1 MTATT
6 FEIFKVICI
15 ALVGWL
21 ATAHWI
27 KTRARL
33 SANLKRY
40 LIVPAWF
47 PWMGLALG
55 GPVVQGS
62 IPTGDALSAGL
73 SFTFGMF
80 LCLFMLSRKKRER

>member
-1 MTATT
+1 MTETT
-6 FEIFKVICI
+6 FQIFKVISI

-27 KTRARL
+27 KTRARF
-33 SANLKRY
+33 SDNLKRY

-62 IPTGDALSAGL
+62 IPTWDALSAGL
-73 SFTFGMF
+73 SFTFGMLF
-80 LCLFMLSRKKRER
+80 CLFMLSRQKRQR